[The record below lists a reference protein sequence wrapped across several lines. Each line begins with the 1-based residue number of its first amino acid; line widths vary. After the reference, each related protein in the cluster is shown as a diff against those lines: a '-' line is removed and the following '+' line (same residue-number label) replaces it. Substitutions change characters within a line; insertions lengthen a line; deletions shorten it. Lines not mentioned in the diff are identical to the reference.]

1 MEKFEEK
8 LLQRNLRSKSS
19 TPEVEDA
26 EGKSSREASPASKES
41 DDVTEEKVESV
52 VRGEEGVLKLASG
65 IVDKAIQHAVTAVA
79 TKDVN
84 IPT

>member
-8 LLQRNLRSKSS
+8 LLQRNLRSKSL
-19 TPEVEDA
+19 TPEVADA
-26 EGKSSREASPASKES
+26 EGNSSRETSPASQES

-65 IVDKAIQHAVTAVA
+65 IVDEAIQHAVTAVA
-79 TKDVN
+79 TKDVM
-84 IPT
+84 IPA